1 MWPRYQ
7 STRAGGRRL
16 QAVHVVV
23 PAKDDTSQDD
33 DPGGARVTEGGAI
46 GASPP
51 VLQARALWD
60 KRRLCCGH
68 AIRAP
73 MPSHVRLIRRSSK
86 EDIEWAGLAGSRS
99 GLLQPA
105 DSQLRP
111 QVIRGVCFIAGV
123 AAAAYLWAVIFG
135 DAVPGLKLG
144 PAIEN
149 A

>member
-1 MWPRYQ
+1 
-7 STRAGGRRL
+7 
-16 QAVHVVV
+16 
-23 PAKDDTSQDD
+23 
-33 DPGGARVTEGGAI
+33 
-46 GASPP
+46 
-51 VLQARALWD
+51 
-60 KRRLCCGH
+60 
-68 AIRAP
+68 

-111 QVIRGVCFIAGV
+111 QVIRGVCVIAGV

-144 PAIEN
+144 PAIESADSLPN
-149 A
+149 ANLAFVAAVVVYAASAWAAWCWADFATTRNAAPKWYGLTAIAGAILFGVSRMFV